1 VTFDQEV
8 YSAIPAE
15 LVLMEGVRMIDEWP
29 ILEKKIPGFQAVFER
44 VAGAAPSHPAPAR
57 PAKVDIEDL
66 MAIVDDGSSAGE
78 EASFGR
84 GGEALGPRESAI
96 LALVDGVRT
105 VQDLID
111 IGRLGEFE
119 TCKVLYGLL
128 SLNLIRIREI
138 ASPAAAAPHA
148 APRRA
153 GSGVG
158 AYAAVALAVALAF
171 VAFLFNPWGIVAQGF
186 RAREGRRESAAL
198 ADAVRLR
205 RVRLALEVFFLE
217 KQAYPPS
224 LEKLV
229 ESGLVRHAELRGV
242 DGANFDYRGGGRE
255 YRLEREAGR

>member
-1 VTFDQEV
+1 
-8 YSAIPAE
+8 
-15 LVLMEGVRMIDEWP
+15 MEGIRMIDEWP

-44 VAGAAPSHPAPAR
+44 VAGAAPAHPAPAR
-57 PAKVDIEDL
+57 PAKADIEDL

-78 EASFGR
+78 EAPFGR

-186 RAREGRRESAAL
+186 RARESRREAAAI
-198 ADAVRLR
+198 ADGARLR
-205 RVRLALEVFFLE
+205 RVRLALEVYALE
-217 KQAYPPS
+217 KQAYPPD
-224 LEKLV
+224 LAPLAEA
-229 ESGLVRHAELRGV
+229 GLLRAGELRAA
-242 DGANFDYRGGGRE
+242 DGSAFVYRPGERG
-255 YRLEREAGR
+255 YRLERVEGGR